1 MKEHIT
7 LPITEIV
14 PYEHNPRQNEQ
25 AVPVVMES
33 IKQCSYVNDIIV
45 DEENVILA
53 GHTRLKALRQLGY
66 ADVDVCR
73 VTGLTPEQKRKYRLL
88 DNKTGEIAQWDMDM
102 LPMELHGLD
111 FGDFDFDFDITAP
124 GDSAYSEREPGESL
138 TERFVVPPF
147 SILDTRRGYWQERKH
162 FWLEKGIASQEGRS
176 DALLGKGLLDLA
188 VKTGANLSGT
198 SVFDP
203 VLCEIMYRWFCP
215 HSGKVLDCFAGG
227 SVRGIIAATLGC
239 SYTGIDL
246 RTEQV
251 EANRRSAGAL
261 GVSPIWHC
269 DDSLNMNRYVE
280 DDTVD
285 MVFSCPPYG
294 DLEQYSDN
302 PLDLST
308 MPYEG
313 FLDTYRKIIA
323 LSCKKLRNNRFAVF
337 VVGDIR
343 DRNGFYRDFIADTN
357 RAFAD
362 CGMKLYNQFI
372 LVEQVATA
380 ALRAGRQFNAM
391 RKACK
396 THQNVQVFYKGDP
409 QTIKANYS
417 MLDFEGLADETLE

>member
-1 MKEHIT
+1 
-7 LPITEIV
+7 V
-14 PYEHNPRQNEQ
+14 PYEHNPRLNEQ
-25 AVPVVMES
+25 AVPAVMES

-88 DNKTGEIAQWDMDM
+88 DNRTAELSEWDTDL
-102 LPMELHGLD
+102 LPAELDGLNFDGFD
-111 FGDFDFDFDITAP
+111 FGFDAELADGAGNT
-124 GDSAYSEREPGESL
+124 ERTQGESL
-138 TERFVVPPF
+138 IDRFVVPPF
-147 SILDTRRGYWQERKH
+147 SVLDARQGYWQERKR
-162 FWLEKGIASQEGRS
+162 FWIDKGIASQEGRA

-215 HSGKVLDCFAGG
+215 QGGRVLDCFAGG
-227 SVRGIIAATLGC
+227 SVRGVIAAMLGHA
-239 SYTGIDL
+239 YTGIDL
-246 RTEQV
+246 RAEQI
-251 EANRRSAGAL
+251 EANRRSAEKL
-261 GVSPIWHC
+261 GVNPVWHC
-269 DDSLNMNRYVE
+269 DDSLNLDRHVE

-285 MVFSCPPYG
+285 LVFSCPPYG

-302 PLDLST
+302 PHDLST
-308 MPYEG
+308 MAYPD
-313 FLDTYRKIIA
+313 FLDAYRKIVA
-323 LSCKKLRNNRFAVF
+323 LSCKKLRENRFAVF

-343 DRNGFYRDFIADTN
+343 DRDGFYRDFIADTN
-357 RAFAD
+357 RAFAV

-380 ALRAGRQFNAM
+380 AVRAGRQFNAM

-409 QTIKANYS
+409 QAIKTHYTP
-417 MLDFEGLADETLE
+417 LDFDSLSGGSP